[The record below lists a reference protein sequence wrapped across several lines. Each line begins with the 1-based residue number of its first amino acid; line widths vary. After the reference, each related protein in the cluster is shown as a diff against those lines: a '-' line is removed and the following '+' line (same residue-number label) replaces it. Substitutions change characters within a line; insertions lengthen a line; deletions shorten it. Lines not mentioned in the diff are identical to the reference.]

1 MRPVQRRT
9 MAGRRTAVSWPSVRL
24 EIWGL
29 LVLGLASLSSLA
41 GPVQHPKRSINSYT
55 VDLGPLFK
63 WWNKHDGTRPLSA
76 WVHITGSISGTNGGA
91 WIIQGRVEGASP
103 RPEDESSGANGPI
116 HNPGMV
122 ILQNP
127 PVDDLVEFE
136 QLSSRL
142 NTLLAQRAH
151 LAGEESDAKMREQ
164 AVAGQQRANRRY
176 PAQARVLALEDKQLK
191 QTETNA
197 QAEEKILDQEIKDL
211 KTKLAIYP
219 STDHFEVDCFALDL
233 GYDNERVPV
242 YDHGRIPK

>member
-1 MRPVQRRT
+1 LT
-9 MAGRRTAVSWPSVRL
+9 ERRTAQSWPFVPIEVCS
-24 EIWGL
+24 L
-29 LVLGLASLSSLA
+29 LVAGLALNSLA
-41 GPVQHPKRSINSYT
+41 SPVQHPKRSINSYT

-63 WWNKHDGTRPLSA
+63 WWNKHDGARPLSA

-91 WIIQGRVEGASP
+91 WIIEGRVEGASH
-103 RPEDESSGANGPI
+103 RPEDESNGANGSV
-116 HNPGMV
+116 HNPGTI

-136 QLSSRL
+136 QLSGRL
-142 NTLLAQRAH
+142 NTLLAQRSH
-151 LAGEESDAKMREQ
+151 LAGEESDARMREQ

-191 QTETNA
+191 QTETTV
-197 QAEEKILDQEIKDL
+197 QAGEKALDQEIKDL
-211 KTKLAIYP
+211 KAKLAIYP

-233 GYDNERVPV
+233 HYDYQRVPV